1 MHKIVWSLLTF
12 INITLKF
19 DKQMMIE
26 IWVMESFTMLCK
38 LHSGITLS
46 DRISLNIAVL
56 LEHALGNSI
65 VQVVLKSIKKWLKY
79 KGIKYWI
86 KLKV

>member
-1 MHKIVWSLLTF
+1 
-12 INITLKF
+12 
-19 DKQMMIE
+19 
-26 IWVMESFTMLCK
+26 MESFTMLCK

-65 VQVVLKSIKKWLKY
+65 VQVVLKSIKK
-79 KGIKYWI
+79 
-86 KLKV
+86 